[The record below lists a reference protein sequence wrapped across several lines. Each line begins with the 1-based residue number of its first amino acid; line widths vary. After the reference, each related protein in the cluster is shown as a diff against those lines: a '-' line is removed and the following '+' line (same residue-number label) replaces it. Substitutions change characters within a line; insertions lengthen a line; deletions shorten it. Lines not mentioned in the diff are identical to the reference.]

1 MQDFLSYFQTWT
13 SYIVNLFQIE
23 NSDILIRIIFSIIL
37 GSIIGLERELTN
49 KSAGLRTQIMVCLG
63 SCLFTILS
71 IYGFSTAV
79 TLYPLGDP
87 SRVAAQI
94 ITGIGFIGAGT
105 VLRQGLTVTGLT
117 TASTLW
123 IVAAIGMACG
133 CGQINIAT
141 VTTVLAVG
149 ILVLIRI
156 FEIKLLPKNL
166 KHLRKVKISVVC
178 KYDDYDEI
186 YKKLI
191 EMFPEI
197 MDYNHKTIDEDG
209 DHLKINAKVFS
220 AEKSPV
226 VQIYRKLEEFKNLQ
240 SVSVKEIFD

>member
-1 MQDFLSYFQTWT
+1 MHNFLSYFQITDA
-13 SYIVNLFQIE
+13 
-23 NSDILIRIIFSIIL
+23 DILIRIIFAIVL
-37 GSIIGLERELTN
+37 GSLIGLERELTN
-49 KSAGLRTQIMVCLG
+49 KSAGLRTQILVCLG
-63 SCLFTILS
+63 ACIFTILS
-71 IYGFSTAV
+71 IYGFSTAI

-133 CGQINIAT
+133 CGKLSIAVVSTILT
-141 VTTVLAVG
+141 VA

-156 FEIKLLPKNL
+156 FEVKIMSKNL
-166 KHLRKVKISVVC
+166 KHLRKVKISFLC
-178 KYDDYDEI
+178 KYEDYNDVYSKITEQFSDI
-186 YKKLI
+186 V
-191 EMFPEI
+191 
-197 MDYNHKTIDEDG
+197 DYNHKTIDEEADII
-209 DHLKINAKVFS
+209 KINIKIFS
-220 AEKSPV
+220 EIKNPV
-226 VQIYRKLEEFKNLQ
+226 PNIYRKLEEMGNLQ

>member
-1 MQDFLSYFQTWT
+1 MQDILH
-13 SYIVNLFQIE
+13 YIQIE
-23 NSDILIRIIFSIIL
+23 NADILLRIIFSIIL

-133 CGQINIAT
+133 CGKLNIA
-141 VTTVLAVG
+141 VVSTVLAVA

-156 FEIKLLPKNL
+156 LEMKIMPKNL
-166 KHLRKVKISVVC
+166 KHLRKIKISFIC
-178 KYDDYDEI
+178 KYDEYNEI
-186 YKKLI
+186 YKKLVDL
-191 EMFPEI
+191 FPEI
-197 MDYNHKTIDEDG
+197 IDYNHKTVDEDG
-209 DHLKINAKVFS
+209 DMLKINAKVFS
-220 AEKSPV
+220 TEKSPV
-226 VQIYRKLEEFKNLQ
+226 IHIYRKLEDMKNLQ

>member
-1 MQDFLSYFQTWT
+1 MENFWD
-13 SYIVNLFQIE
+13 YILIKDA
-23 NSDILIRIIFSIIL
+23 DILLRIIFAIIL
-37 GSIIGLERELTN
+37 GSAIGLEREITN

-63 SCLFTILS
+63 ACIFTILS

-87 SRVAAQI
+87 ARVAAQI

-133 CGQINIAT
+133 CGKISLA
-141 VTTVLAVG
+141 VASTVLAVA

-156 FEIKLLPKNL
+156 FE
-166 KHLRKVKISVVC
+166 VKIMPHNTKHQRKIKISFLC
-178 KYDDYDEI
+178 EYEEYEDI
-186 YKKLI
+186 YKKVTDL
-191 EMFPEI
+191 FPEI
-197 MDYNHKTIDEDG
+197 IDFNHKTVDEDG
-209 DHLKINAKVFS
+209 DKLKLNIKIMS
-220 AEKSPV
+220 SEKNPV
-226 VQIYRKLEEFKNLQ
+226 MQIYKRLEDMKNLQ
-240 SVSVKEIFD
+240 AVSVKEIFD

>member
-1 MQDFLSYFQTWT
+1 MENFLNY
-13 SYIVNLFQIE
+13 FQIE
-23 NSDILIRIIFSIIL
+23 NADILIRIIFAIIL

-63 SCLFTILS
+63 ACIFTILS
-71 IYGFSTAV
+71 IHGFATAV

-133 CGQINIAT
+133 CGKISIAVVST
-141 VTTVLAVG
+141 ILSVA

-156 FEIKLLPKNL
+156 FERKLLPKNL
-166 KHLRKVKISVVC
+166 KHMRTIKVSFLC
-178 KYDDYDEI
+178 KYEEYEEV
-186 YKKLI
+186 YKKLTDT
-191 EMFPEI
+191 FPEI
-197 MDYNHKTIDEDG
+197 IDYKHRTIDEEG
-209 DHLKINAKVFS
+209 DTLKITAKLVS
-220 AEKSPV
+220 NEKNPV
-226 VQIYRKLEEFKNLQ
+226 MQIYRKLDEIKNLQ

>member
-1 MQDFLSYFQTWT
+1 MHDFLNYFQ
-13 SYIVNLFQIE
+13 IADA
-23 NSDILIRIIFSIIL
+23 DILIRIIVSIIL
-37 GSIIGLERELTN
+37 GSVIGLERELTN

-63 SCLFTILS
+63 ACLFTILS

-105 VLRQGLTVTGLT
+105 VLRQGFTVTGLT

-133 CGQINIAT
+133 CGKLSIAVVST
-141 VTTVLAVG
+141 ILAVA

-156 FEIKLLPKNL
+156 FEVKIMPKNS
-166 KHLRKVKISVVC
+166 KHLRKIKISFLC
-178 KYDDYDEI
+178 KYE
-186 YKKLI
+186 
-191 EMFPEI
+191 
-197 MDYNHKTIDEDG
+197 DYNNIYPILSDKFPDIIEFKQKTVDDDADII
-209 DHLKINAKVFS
+209 KINAKIIS
-220 AEKSPV
+220 EIKNPV
-226 VQIYRKLEEFKNLQ
+226 IQIYRELEAIKNVY

>member
-1 MQDFLSYFQTWT
+1 MQLHDIVNYFQ
-13 SYIVNLFQIE
+13 IAD
-23 NSDILIRIIFSIIL
+23 SDILVRIVTSIIL

-133 CGQINIAT
+133 CGQISIAI
-141 VTTVLAVG
+141 VTTILAVA

-156 FEIKLLPKNL
+156 FEVRLLPKNL
-166 KHLRKVKISVVC
+166 KHLRKVKISFVC
-178 KYDDYDEI
+178 KYEEYDEI
-186 YKKLI
+186 YKKLV

-209 DHLKINAKVFS
+209 DNLKINAKVFS
-220 AEKSPV
+220 SEKSPV
-226 VQIYRKLEEFKNLQ
+226 VQIYRKLEEMKNLQ

>member
-1 MQDFLSYFQTWT
+1 MRNMQE
-13 SYIVNLFQIE
+13 NLFLIDT
-23 NSDILIRIIFSIIL
+23 DILVRIIFSIIL
-37 GSIIGLERELTN
+37 GSAIGLERELTN

-63 SCLFTILS
+63 ACIFTILS

-133 CGQINIAT
+133 CGKISIA
-141 VTTVLAVG
+141 VFSTVLAVA

-156 FEIKLLPKNL
+156 FEIKIMPKNL
-166 KHLRKVKISVVC
+166 KHLRKVKISFIC
-178 KYDDYDEI
+178 KYEEYDEV
-186 YKKLI
+186 YKKLM
-191 EMFPEI
+191 ELFPEI
-197 MDYNHKTIDEDG
+197 LDYNHKTVDEDG
-209 DHLKINAKVFS
+209 DTLKINAKVFS
-220 AEKSPV
+220 NEKSPV
-226 VQIYRKLEEFKNLQ
+226 LYIYKQLEEMKNLQ
-240 SVSVKEIFD
+240 AVSVKEIFD

>member
-1 MQDFLSYFQTWT
+1 MEEFLSYFQ
-13 SYIVNLFQIE
+13 IE
-23 NSDILIRIIFSIIL
+23 NADILIRIIFAIIL

-63 SCLFTILS
+63 ACIFTILS
-71 IYGFSTAV
+71 IHGFATAV

-133 CGQINIAT
+133 CGKISIA
-141 VTTVLAVG
+141 VVSTVLSVA

-156 FEIKLLPKNL
+156 FERKLLPKNL
-166 KHLRKVKISVVC
+166 KHMRTIKISFLC
-178 KYDDYDEI
+178 KYEEYDEI
-186 YKKLI
+186 YKKLTEI
-191 EMFPEI
+191 FPEI
-197 MDYNHKTIDEDG
+197 IDYKHRTIDEEG
-209 DHLKINAKVFS
+209 DNLKISAKLVS
-220 AEKSPV
+220 NEKNPV
-226 VQIYRKLEEFKNLQ
+226 MQIYKKLDEIKNVR
-240 SVSVKEIFD
+240 SVNVKEIFD

>member
-1 MQDFLSYFQTWT
+1 MQDILH
-13 SYIVNLFQIE
+13 YIQIE
-23 NSDILIRIIFSIIL
+23 NADILLRIIFSIIL

-133 CGQINIAT
+133 CGKLNIAIVST
-141 VTTVLAVG
+141 ILAVA
-149 ILVLIRI
+149 ILVLIRM
-156 FEIKLLPKNL
+156 FEMKIMPKNL
-166 KHLRKVKISVVC
+166 KHLRKIKISFVC
-178 KYDDYDEI
+178 KYDEYNEI
-186 YKKLI
+186 YKKLVDL
-191 EMFPEI
+191 FPEI
-197 MDYNHKTIDEDG
+197 IDYNHKTVDEDG
-209 DHLKINAKVFS
+209 DMLKINAKVFS
-220 AEKSPV
+220 TEKSPV
-226 VQIYRKLEEFKNLQ
+226 IHIYRTLEDMKNLQ

>member
-1 MQDFLSYFQTWT
+1 MRSMHEILNIFH
-13 SYIVNLFQIE
+13 IE
-23 NSDILIRIIFSIIL
+23 DADILIRIITSILL
-37 GSIIGLERELTN
+37 GSVIGLERELTN

-71 IYGFSTAV
+71 IYGFATAV

-133 CGQINIAT
+133 CGKISIAVVST
-141 VTTVLAVG
+141 ILAVA

-156 FEIKLLPKNL
+156 FEMKIMPRNL
-166 KHLRKVKISVVC
+166 KHLRKVKISFIC
-178 KYDDYDEI
+178 KYDEYDEV
-186 YKKLI
+186 YKKLM
-191 EMFPEI
+191 ENFPEI
-197 MDYNHKTIDEDG
+197 LDYNHKTVDEDG
-209 DHLKINAKVFS
+209 DTLKINAKVFS
-220 AEKSPV
+220 NEKSPV
-226 VQIYRKLEEFKNLQ
+226 LYIYKQLEEMKNLQ

>member
-1 MQDFLSYFQTWT
+1 MENFLNYFQ
-13 SYIVNLFQIE
+13 IQNA
-23 NSDILIRIIFSIIL
+23 DILIRIIFAIIL

-63 SCLFTILS
+63 ACIFTILS
-71 IYGFSTAV
+71 IHGFATAV

-133 CGQINIAT
+133 CGKISIAVVST
-141 VTTVLAVG
+141 ILSVA

-156 FEIKLLPKNL
+156 FERKLLPRNL
-166 KHLRKVKISVVC
+166 KHMRTIKISFIC
-178 KYDDYDEI
+178 KYEEYNEI
-186 YKKLI
+186 YKKLTDT
-191 EMFPEI
+191 FPEI
-197 MDYNHKTIDEDG
+197 IDYKHRTIDEEG
-209 DHLKINAKVFS
+209 DTLKITAKLAS
-220 AEKSPV
+220 NEKNPV
-226 VQIYRKLEEFKNLQ
+226 MQIYRKLDEIKNLQ

>member
-1 MQDFLSYFQTWT
+1 MQEILA
-13 SYIVNLFQIE
+13 LFQIE
-23 NSDILIRIIFSIIL
+23 NADILMRIVFSIIL

-63 SCLFTILS
+63 SCIFTILS

-123 IVAAIGMACG
+123 IVAAVGMACG
-133 CGQINIAT
+133 CGHINIAVVST
-141 VTTVLAVG
+141 ILAVA

-156 FEIKLLPKNL
+156 FEFRLMPKNF
-166 KHLRKVKISVVC
+166 KHMRKVKVSFVC
-178 KYDDYDEI
+178 KYDEYEEI
-186 YKKLI
+186 NKKLT
-191 EMFPEI
+191 ELFPEI
-197 MDYNHKTIDEDG
+197 LDYNHKTVDEDG
-209 DHLKINAKVFS
+209 DMLKINAEMFS
-220 AEKSPV
+220 NEKSPV
-226 VQIYRKLEEFKNLQ
+226 LHIYNKLEGIKNLQ

>member
-1 MQDFLSYFQTWT
+1 MQDILH
-13 SYIVNLFQIE
+13 YIQIE
-23 NSDILIRIIFSIIL
+23 NADILLRIIFSIIL

-133 CGQINIAT
+133 CGKLNIAVVST
-141 VTTVLAVG
+141 ILAVA
-149 ILVLIRI
+149 ILVLIRM
-156 FEIKLLPKNL
+156 FEMKIMPKNL
-166 KHLRKVKISVVC
+166 KHMRKIKISFIC
-178 KYDDYDEI
+178 KYDEYNEI
-186 YKKLI
+186 YKKLVDL
-191 EMFPEI
+191 FPEI
-197 MDYNHKTIDEDG
+197 IDYNHKTVDEDG
-209 DHLKINAKVFS
+209 DMLKINAKVFS
-220 AEKSPV
+220 TEKSPV
-226 VQIYRKLEEFKNLQ
+226 IHIYRKLEDMKSLQ

>member
-1 MQDFLSYFQTWT
+1 MQDFLGYFH
-13 SYIVNLFQIE
+13 IADA
-23 NSDILIRIIFSIIL
+23 DILIRIIASIIL
-37 GSIIGLERELTN
+37 GSIIGLEREITN

-63 SCLFTILS
+63 ACIFTILS

-79 TLYPLGDP
+79 TLYPIGDP

-133 CGQINIAT
+133 CGKISIAVVST
-141 VTTVLAVG
+141 ILAVA

-156 FEIKLLPKNL
+156 FEIKLMPRNM
-166 KHLRKVKISVVC
+166 KHLRKVKISCVC
-178 KYDDYDEI
+178 KYDEYDEI
-186 YKKLI
+186 YKKLVDL
-191 EMFPEI
+191 FPDI
-197 MDYNHKTIDEDG
+197 IDYTHKTVDEEADKI
-209 DHLKINAKVFS
+209 KINAKVLS
-220 AEKSPV
+220 NEKSPV
-226 VQIYRKLEEFKNLQ
+226 LQIYKQLDDMKNLQ
-240 SVSVKEIFD
+240 SVSVKEIFE

>member
-1 MQDFLSYFQTWT
+1 MQDILH
-13 SYIVNLFQIE
+13 YIQIE
-23 NSDILIRIIFSIIL
+23 NADILLRIIFSIIL

-133 CGQINIAT
+133 CGKLNIAVVST
-141 VTTVLAVG
+141 ILAVA

-156 FEIKLLPKNL
+156 LEMKIMPKNL
-166 KHLRKVKISVVC
+166 KHMRKIKISFIC
-178 KYDDYDEI
+178 KYDEYNEV
-186 YKKLI
+186 YKKLVDL
-191 EMFPEI
+191 FPEI
-197 MDYNHKTIDEDG
+197 IDYNHKTVDEDG
-209 DHLKINAKVFS
+209 DMLKINAKVFS
-220 AEKSPV
+220 TEKSPV
-226 VQIYRKLEEFKNLQ
+226 IHIYRKLEDMKNLQ

>member
-1 MQDFLSYFQTWT
+1 MQDILH
-13 SYIVNLFQIE
+13 YIQIE
-23 NSDILIRIIFSIIL
+23 NADILLRIIFSIIL

-133 CGQINIAT
+133 CGKLNIAIVST
-141 VTTVLAVG
+141 ILAVA

-156 FEIKLLPKNL
+156 LEMKIMPKNL
-166 KHLRKVKISVVC
+166 KHLRKIKISFIC
-178 KYDDYDEI
+178 KYDEYNEI
-186 YKKLI
+186 YKKLVDL
-191 EMFPEI
+191 FPEI
-197 MDYNHKTIDEDG
+197 IDYNHKTVDEDG
-209 DHLKINAKVFS
+209 DMLKINAKVFS
-220 AEKSPV
+220 TEKSPV
-226 VQIYRKLEEFKNLQ
+226 IHIYRKLEDMKNLQ

>member
-1 MQDFLSYFQTWT
+1 MQDILH
-13 SYIVNLFQIE
+13 YIQIE
-23 NSDILIRIIFSIIL
+23 NADILLRIIFSIIL

-133 CGQINIAT
+133 CGKLNIAIVST
-141 VTTVLAVG
+141 ILAVA
-149 ILVLIRI
+149 ILVLIRM
-156 FEIKLLPKNL
+156 FEMKIMPKNL
-166 KHLRKVKISVVC
+166 KHMRKIKISFIC
-178 KYDDYDEI
+178 KYDEYNEV
-186 YKKLI
+186 YKKLVDL
-191 EMFPEI
+191 FPEI
-197 MDYNHKTIDEDG
+197 IDYNHKTVDEDG
-209 DHLKINAKVFS
+209 DMLKINAKVFS
-220 AEKSPV
+220 TEKSPV
-226 VQIYRKLEEFKNLQ
+226 IHIYRKLEDMKNLQ

>member
-1 MQDFLSYFQTWT
+1 MQDFLSYFQ
-13 SYIVNLFQIE
+13 IE
-23 NSDILIRIIFSIIL
+23 NSDILVRILFSIIL
-37 GSIIGLERELTN
+37 GSVIGLERELTN

-63 SCLFTILS
+63 ACLFTILS

-94 ITGIGFIGAGT
+94 ITGRGFIGAGT

-141 VTTVLAVG
+141 VTTILAVG
-149 ILVLIRI
+149 VLVLIRI
-156 FEIKLLPKNL
+156 FEVKLLPKNF
-166 KHLRKVKISVVC
+166 KHLRKVKLSFVC

-220 AEKSPV
+220 AERSPV
-226 VQIYRKLEEFKNLQ
+226 VQIYRKLEEMKNLQ

>member
-1 MQDFLSYFQTWT
+1 MPDLMQYFQ
-13 SYIVNLFQIE
+13 VQD
-23 NSDILIRIIFSIIL
+23 SDILIRIVFSIVL

-63 SCLFTILS
+63 ACIFTILS

-79 TLYPLGDP
+79 SIYPIGDP

-105 VLRQGLTVTGLT
+105 VLRQGITVTGLT

-133 CGQINIAT
+133 CGKIGIAT
-141 VTTVLAVG
+141 VSTILAVC

-156 FEIKLLPKNL
+156 FEFRMIRHNS
-166 KHLRKVKISVVC
+166 KHRKKIKISFLC
-178 KYDDYDEI
+178 KYEEYDDV

-191 EMFPEI
+191 DICPDI
-197 MDYNHKTIDEDG
+197 IDYNHKTADEDAE
-209 DHLKINAKVFS
+209 KMRINAKVYS
-220 AEKSPV
+220 NDTNPV
-226 VQIYRKLEEFKNLQ
+226 IQIYKQLDDIKNLQ
-240 SVSVKEIFD
+240 SLSVKEIFE

>member
-1 MQDFLSYFQTWT
+1 M
-13 SYIVNLFQIE
+13 
-23 NSDILIRIIFSIIL
+23 
-37 GSIIGLERELTN
+37 IGFEREITN

-63 SCLFTILS
+63 SCIFTILS
-71 IYGFSTAV
+71 IYGFSKAV

-133 CGQINIAT
+133 CGKINIAFVST
-141 VTTVLAVG
+141 ILAVA

-156 FEIKLLPKNL
+156 FEVKIMPKNL
-166 KHLRKVKISVVC
+166 KHMRKIKISFVC
-178 KYDDYDEI
+178 KYGEYEEV
-186 YKKLI
+186 YKKFNEI
-191 EMFPEI
+191 FPEVI
-197 MDYNHKTIDEDG
+197 DYNHKTVDDEG
-209 DHLKINAKVFS
+209 DSIKINAKIFCN
-220 AEKSPV
+220 EKSPV
-226 VQIYRKLEEFKNLQ
+226 MYIYKKLDDMKILK
-240 SVSVKEIFD
+240 SVSVKEIFE

>member
-1 MQDFLSYFQTWT
+1 MQNFLD
-13 SYIVNLFQIE
+13 LFLIAD
-23 NSDILIRIIFSIIL
+23 SDILVRILFSIIL
-37 GSIIGLERELTN
+37 GSVIGLERELTN

-133 CGQINIAT
+133 CGKISVAVVSTI
-141 VTTVLAVG
+141 LAVA

-156 FEIKLLPKNL
+156 FEL
-166 KHLRKVKISVVC
+166 KIMPRNMKHMRKVKISFIC
-178 KYDDYDEI
+178 KYDEYEEI
-186 YKKLI
+186 YKRLMD
-191 EMFPEI
+191 MFPEI
-197 MDYNHKTIDEDG
+197 LDYNHKTVDEDG
-209 DHLKINAKVFS
+209 ETLKINAKVFS
-220 AEKSPV
+220 NEKSPV
-226 VQIYRKLEEFKNLQ
+226 LYIYKQLEEIKNLQ

>member
-1 MQDFLSYFQTWT
+1 MCDFLHYFQ
-13 SYIVNLFQIE
+13 IQD
-23 NSDILIRIIFSIIL
+23 SDILIRIVFSIVL

-63 SCLFTILS
+63 ACIFTILS

-79 TLYPLGDP
+79 SIYPIGDP

-105 VLRQGLTVTGLT
+105 VLRQGLTITGLT

-133 CGQINIAT
+133 CGKISIAT
-141 VTTVLAVG
+141 VSTILAVG

-156 FEIKLLPKNL
+156 FELKIMPHNL
-166 KHLRKVKISVVC
+166 KHMRKIKLSFVC
-178 KYDDYDEI
+178 KYDEYEEI
-186 YKKLI
+186 YKKLVDA
-191 EMFPEI
+191 FPEI
-197 MDYNHKTIDEDG
+197 FDYSHKTVDEDA
-209 DHLKINAKVFS
+209 DKLKISAKIYS
-220 AEKSPV
+220 SDKNPV
-226 VQIYRKLEEFKNLQ
+226 IQIYKQLDDMKNLQ
-240 SVSVKEIFD
+240 SISVKEIFE

>member
-1 MQDFLSYFQTWT
+1 MHNFLSYFQ
-13 SYIVNLFQIE
+13 IADA
-23 NSDILIRIIFSIIL
+23 DILLRIIFAIVL
-37 GSIIGLERELTN
+37 GSVIGLERELTN

-63 SCLFTILS
+63 ACIFTILS
-71 IYGFSTAV
+71 IHGFATAV

-133 CGQINIAT
+133 CGKLSIAVVST
-141 VTTVLAVG
+141 ILAVA

-156 FEIKLLPKNL
+156 IERRISPNNLKYLRKIKLSF
-166 KHLRKVKISVVC
+166 IC
-178 KYDDYDEI
+178 KYGDYENI
-186 YKKLI
+186 YTKLVD
-191 EMFPEI
+191 MFPDMI
-197 MDYNHKTIDEDG
+197 DYSNKSIDEDG
-209 DHLKINAKVFS
+209 SNIKISLKILS
-220 AEKSPV
+220 GEKNPV
-226 VQIYRKLEEFKNLQ
+226 VCTYKQLEEIKNLH
-240 SVSVKEIFD
+240 SVSVKEIFE

>member
-1 MQDFLSYFQTWT
+1 MHNFLSYFQITDA
-13 SYIVNLFQIE
+13 
-23 NSDILIRIIFSIIL
+23 DILLRIIFAIIL

-63 SCLFTILS
+63 ACIFTILS
-71 IYGFSTAV
+71 IHGFATAV

-133 CGQINIAT
+133 CGKISIA
-141 VTTVLAVG
+141 VISTVLAVA

-156 FEIKLLPKNL
+156 FEVKIMPKNL
-166 KHLRKVKISVVC
+166 KHMRKVKLSFIC
-178 KYDDYDEI
+178 KYSEYEEV
-186 YKKLI
+186 YKKI
-191 EMFPEI
+191 NEIFPEVL
-197 MDYNHKTIDEDG
+197 DYNHKTVDDEG
-209 DHLKINAKVFS
+209 DSLKINAKVFCN
-220 AEKSPV
+220 EKSPV
-226 VQIYRKLEEFKNLQ
+226 MHIYKQLEDMKNLKWL
-240 SVSVKEIFD
+240 V

>member
-1 MQDFLSYFQTWT
+1 MHDFLNYFQ
-13 SYIVNLFQIE
+13 IADA
-23 NSDILIRIIFSIIL
+23 DILIRIIVSIIL
-37 GSIIGLERELTN
+37 GSVIGLERELTN

-63 SCLFTILS
+63 ACLFTILS

-105 VLRQGLTVTGLT
+105 VLRQGFTVTGLT

-133 CGQINIAT
+133 CGKLSIAVVST
-141 VTTVLAVG
+141 ILAVA

-156 FEIKLLPKNL
+156 FEVKIMPKNS
-166 KHLRKVKISVVC
+166 KHLRKIKISFLC
-178 KYDDYDEI
+178 KYE
-186 YKKLI
+186 
-191 EMFPEI
+191 
-197 MDYNHKTIDEDG
+197 DYNNIYPILSDKFPDIIEFNQKTVDDDADII
-209 DHLKINAKVFS
+209 KINAKIIS
-220 AEKSPV
+220 EIKNPV
-226 VQIYRKLEEFKNLQ
+226 IQIYRELEAIKNVY

>member
-1 MQDFLSYFQTWT
+1 MTIQEFLSF
-13 SYIVNLFQIE
+13 FQIADA
-23 NSDILIRIIFSIIL
+23 DILVRILFSIIL
-37 GSIIGLERELTN
+37 GSFIGLERELTN

-133 CGQINIAT
+133 CGQISVAVVSTI
-141 VTTVLAVG
+141 LAVC
-149 ILVLIRI
+149 ILVIIR
-156 FEIKLLPKNL
+156 FVEHKLMSKNS
-166 KHLRKVKISVVC
+166 KHMRKVKVSFVC
-178 KYDDYDEI
+178 KYDEYDEI
-186 YKKLI
+186 YKKL
-191 EMFPEI
+191 MDLFPEI
-197 MDYNHKTIDEDG
+197 LDYNHKTIDEDG
-209 DHLKINAKVFS
+209 DMLKINAKVHS
-220 AEKSPV
+220 NEKSPV
-226 VQIYRKLEEFKNLQ
+226 LHIYNRLEEIKNLQ

>member
-1 MQDFLSYFQTWT
+1 MHNILD
-13 SYIVNLFQIE
+13 YILI
-23 NSDILIRIIFSIIL
+23 SDADILLRIIFAIIL
-37 GSIIGLERELTN
+37 GSVIGLERELTN

-63 SCLFTILS
+63 ACIFTILS

-133 CGQINIAT
+133 CGKIS
-141 VTTVLAVG
+141 LAVASTLLAVA

-156 FEIKLLPKNL
+156 FEVKLMPHNTKHQRKIK
-166 KHLRKVKISVVC
+166 ITFVC
-178 KYDDYDEI
+178 KYEDYEDI
-186 YKKLI
+186 YKKI
-191 EMFPEI
+191 IDIFPEI
-197 MDYNHKTIDEDG
+197 INFNHKTIDEDG
-209 DHLKINAKVFS
+209 DKLKLNIKIIS

-226 VQIYRKLEEFKNLQ
+226 MQVYKKLEDMKNLEA
-240 SVSVKEIFD
+240 VSVKEIFD

>member
-1 MQDFLSYFQTWT
+1 MQEFL
-13 SYIVNLFQIE
+13 NLFQMAD
-23 NSDILIRIIFSIIL
+23 NDILVRIVVSIIL

-133 CGQINIAT
+133 CGQLSIAT
-141 VTTVLAVG
+141 VSTILAHF
-149 ILVLIRI
+149 R
-156 FEIKLLPKNL
+156 KLLYEL
-166 KHLRKVKISVVC
+166 S
-178 KYDDYDEI
+178 
-186 YKKLI
+186 
-191 EMFPEI
+191 
-197 MDYNHKTIDEDG
+197 TG
-209 DHLKINAKVFS
+209 
-220 AEKSPV
+220 
-226 VQIYRKLEEFKNLQ
+226 
-240 SVSVKEIFD
+240 